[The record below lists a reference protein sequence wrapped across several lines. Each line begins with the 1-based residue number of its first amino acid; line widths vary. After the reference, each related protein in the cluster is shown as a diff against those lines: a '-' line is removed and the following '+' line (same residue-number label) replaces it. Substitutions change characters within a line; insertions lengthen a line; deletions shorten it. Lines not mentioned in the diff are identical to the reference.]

1 MDLKSFIIVVAS
13 VTLLL
18 IMSNRQ
24 RKFRKAKENA
34 YWRGLIN
41 EHTKAAI
48 NESKAK

>member
-1 MDLKSFIIVVAS
+1 MDLKSFLILGAS
-13 VTLLL
+13 ITLLL
-18 IMSNRQ
+18 VMNNRQ

-41 EHTKAAI
+41 EHTKAVI

>member
-18 IMSNRQ
+18 IMSNRR
-24 RKFRKAKENA
+24 RKFRQAKENA

-41 EHTKAAI
+41 EHTKAVI
-48 NESKAK
+48 NESKVK

>member
-1 MDLKSFIIVVAS
+1 MDLKSFLIVVAS
-13 VTLLL
+13 MTLLL

-41 EHTKAAI
+41 EHTKAVI
-48 NESKAK
+48 DESKAR

>member
-34 YWRGLIN
+34 YGRELIN
-41 EHTKAAI
+41 ELARANQAGK
-48 NESKAK
+48 